1 MAQNIIYSPREGT
14 KGPWLCLMT
23 RQVLFSLI
31 GPFPFVLH
39 FLTSLIKLILWL
51 KLFHRQKAGRGYGV
65 VGEDHSILLHPIITM
80 WPFPKYHFPS
90 ASQERNHTVWFGA
103 PFSADRGKRL
113 LWPGLRD
120 QRLPSHGHLQDTH
133 TSLRIDISILW
144 WIKTGHR
151 IYIRE

>member
-1 MAQNIIYSPREGT
+1 
-14 KGPWLCLMT
+14 MT

-80 WPFPKYHFPS
+80 
-90 ASQERNHTVWFGA
+90 
-103 PFSADRGKRL
+103 
-113 LWPGLRD
+113 
-120 QRLPSHGHLQDTH
+120 
-133 TSLRIDISILW
+133 
-144 WIKTGHR
+144 
-151 IYIRE
+151 